1 MASNK
6 YFNLYNQKQEQ
17 KLVQDLVEE
26 AIKIHAIDA
35 IYIPREIENIDPIFR
50 EDPLSYFNDY
60 HHIELYIKNADGF
73 EGDGDIFRKFGIEIK
88 NQITF
93 TLSRSSFA
101 KTMGKELSRPRE
113 GDLIYIPMS
122 TADDL
127 YEIRFVKEDSVFY
140 NLGEFYTF
148 EIQCEVFTSQDENIS
163 TGIEEVDE
171 IGDEMSELFL
181 LSIENSTGEFTNNEI
196 IYQGDSAISATARAN
211 FVEYISDTEI
221 KVKNLYQSFLPENG
235 VVKGNTSG
243 VEAILTQAIDTTDIQ
258 DDFSAQNKS
267 FVVIDFSESN
277 PFSEDE

>member
-1 MASNK
+1 VASNK
-6 YFNLYNQKQEQ
+6 YFNLYHQKQEQ
-17 KLVQDLVEE
+17 KLVNDLVEE

-35 IYIPREIENIDPIFR
+35 VYIPRQIEKIDSTFR

-60 HHIELYIKNADGF
+60 HHIEVYIKNSDGF
-73 EGDGDIFRKFGIEIK
+73 EGDGDIFRKFGVEIK

-93 TLSRSSFA
+93 TISRNSFV
-101 KTMGKELSRPRE
+101 KTFGKELERPRE
-113 GDLIYIPMS
+113 GDLIYLPMS

-140 NLGEFYTF
+140 NLGEFYTYD
-148 EIQCEVFTSQDENIS
+148 IQCEVFTAQDESIS
-163 TGIEEVDE
+163 TGIEEVDD
-171 IGDEMSELFL
+171 IGNDMSELFL
-181 LSIENSTGEFTNNEI
+181 LSIENSTGEFTDNEI
-196 IYQGDSAISATARAN
+196 IYQGDSAIGATARAN
-211 FVEYISDTEI
+211 FVEYVSDTEI
-221 KVKNLYQSFLPENG
+221 KVKNLFQSFLPENG

-243 VEAILTQAIDTTDIQ
+243 VEAILTQAIDTSDIQ